1 MTYSNYDPLGK
12 GEDQQEIQMLVLYD
26 LDIAELEER
35 LELASMLPADCWTNG
50 CGGNAC
56 AGNGCAANAC
66 SSNG

>member
-1 MTYSNYDPLGK
+1 MTYSNRSPLGK
-12 GEDQQEIQMLVLYD
+12 GENQPEIQMLAMYD